1 MNDSSRTVLIAGG
14 AGGLGPTVVR
24 RLLPEYTCVVQYRSD
39 DSWRRLQEEI
49 GASERLHGVQAD
61 LSDDT
66 AVARAVE
73 QVAAQWGP
81 IYGLINMVGGFESGT
96 VAETSRETW
105 QGMIDAHLTAPFLLI
120 QAALPAMQQAGAGR
134 IIAIGSAASIS
145 KPGGIAAYLVA
156 KSGLV
161 TLIEALAKELKDSRI
176 TANALLPGS
185 LDTPA
190 MREFMSRD
198 KLVPLDR
205 VAAAIEFL
213 LSDEAASITGAAIP
227 LTLTGDA

>member
-1 MNDSSRTVLIAGG
+1 MSDSPRTVLIAGG

-24 RLLPEYTCVVQYRSD
+24 RLLPDYTCVVQYRSD
-39 DSWRRLQEEI
+39 DSWRRLQTEV
-49 GASERLHGVQAD
+49 GAAEQLHGVQAD
-61 LSDDT
+61 IRDEES
-66 AVARAVE
+66 VRRAVE
-73 QVAAQWGP
+73 QVVAQWGP
-81 IYGLINMVGGFESGT
+81 IYGLIYMVGGFESGT

-105 QGMIDAHLTAPFLLI
+105 QRMIDAHLSGPFLLMK
-120 QAALPAMQQAGAGR
+120 AALPSLQQAGGGR

-145 KPGGIAAYLVA
+145 KPAGIAAYLVA

-190 MREFMSRD
+190 MRAVMSRE

-205 VAAAIEFL
+205 VAAAIAFL